1 MELKPGYKQT
11 EVGVI
16 PEDWDVKRLRDISP
30 SQSVGIVINPSSYF
44 EANGEVPM
52 LVGSCISENKIN
64 AEKASRISSKNSER
78 LSACRLK
85 AGDLVTVRVGFP
97 GTTAVVPTE
106 LDGCNCASMMIIRR
120 HKSFDSYW
128 LAQLLNSPIG
138 RVQIENVEYGT
149 AQKQFNISHA
159 IDFIF
164 PVPPPAEQ
172 SKIAEAAKNFDEYI
186 ESLEQKIEKKRRIK
200 QAAMQ
205 ELLTGKLRLP
215 GFEGEWEVK
224 RLGDEIRDLE
234 AGVSVRSTTDNEQ
247 PSTGHYILKTSAV
260 SQGQFSP
267 IETKEIISCDISRA
281 KTPIKAG
288 DLIISRMNTPALVGE
303 CGYSHSD
310 HPNLFLP
317 DRLWRAAYR
326 DPQAVSS
333 RWLSY
338 TLSTQQ
344 NRTRIKELATGTSGS
359 MKNISKR
366 PLLDL
371 QIKWPSLDEQNTI
384 AKVLSEMDDDIDAI
398 NAQLNKAQGI
408 KRGMMQQLL
417 TGKIRLR

>member
-1 MELKPGYKQT
+1 L
-11 EVGVI
+11 
-16 PEDWDVKRLRDISP
+16 D
-30 SQSVGIVINPSSYF
+30 
-44 EANGEVPM
+44 A
-52 LVGSCISENKIN
+52 LV
-64 AEKASRISSKNSER
+64 AQ
-78 LSACRLK
+78 
-85 AGDLVTVRVGFP
+85 
-97 GTTAVVPTE
+97 
-106 LDGCNCASMMIIRR
+106 LDG
-120 HKSFDSYW
+120 
-128 LAQLLNSPIG
+128 L
-138 RVQIENVEYGT
+138 
-149 AQKQFNISHA
+149 
-159 IDFIF
+159 
-164 PVPPPAEQ
+164 
-172 SKIAEAAKNFDEYI
+172 IA
-186 ESLEQKIEKKRRIK
+186 KKRNIK

-234 AGVSVRSTTDNEQ
+234 AGVSVRSTTDKEK
-247 PSTGHYILKTSAV
+247 PSSGRYILKTSAV

-371 QIKWPSLDEQNTI
+371 EIKWPSLDEQNAI